1 MVVVNVGGEKKNC
14 VQKKNQINKTE
25 KKTKTEKMVKILLT
39 CLKGDNKSVN

>member
-25 KKTKTEKMVKILLT
+25 KKKTKNTKRW
-39 CLKGDNKSVN
+39 LKKGSEWDI

>member
-25 KKTKTEKMVKILLT
+25 KKKKKNTKRW
-39 CLKGDNKSVN
+39 LKKGSEWDI